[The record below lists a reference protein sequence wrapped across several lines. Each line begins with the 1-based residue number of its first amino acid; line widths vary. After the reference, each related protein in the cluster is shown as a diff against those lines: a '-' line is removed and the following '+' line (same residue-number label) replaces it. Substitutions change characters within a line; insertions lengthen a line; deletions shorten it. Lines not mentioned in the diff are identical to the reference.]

1 MRAKRR
7 AWLERIGVACLA
19 LVAGLGLGA
28 CTSSSAPAFQ
38 LRNITGLLPALQL
51 ELTNQDGKPVTA
63 ADYRGKVVMLYFGYT
78 HCPDV
83 CPTTLAHLE
92 AAIKTLG
99 SAASRTRV
107 LFVTVDPKRDT
118 TAVLK
123 SYVNFFGPQFVGL
136 RGTPGELAALTKRY
150 RVAYHLE
157 PPDRFGNYSVDH
169 SSAIF
174 IFDGSGRS
182 RLIGSETDSIKSLSH
197 DLRQLIATA

>member
-1 MRAKRR
+1 MRSNVRILLG
-7 AWLERIGVACLA
+7 WLGAGGFGLA
-19 LVAGLGLGA
+19 VCLGLAA
-28 CTSSSAPAFQ
+28 CASSAPQFQ
-38 LRNITGLLPALQL
+38 LQNVTGLLPSLEF

-63 ADYRGKVVMLYFGYT
+63 ADYGGKVVMLYFGYT

-99 SAASRTRV
+99 PAASKTRV

-123 SYVNFFGPQFVGL
+123 SYVGFFGPQFVGL
-136 RGTPGELAALTKRY
+136 RGTPEQLTALSKRY
-150 RVAYHLE
+150 RIAYHLE
-157 PPDRFGNYSVDH
+157 PPDRFGNYAVDH

-174 IFDGSGRS
+174 IFDGSGKA
-182 RLIGSETDSIKSLSH
+182 RLLGSETDSIKSLSH
-197 DLRQLIATA
+197 DLRQLVAAA